1 LILLL
6 DNIINSCI
14 NIFSALILIILFDF
28 KRNKFYIILLIDI
41 ILYKLPTISISII
54 ILYFINKNI
63 FKKIIKTNFTNFIVI
78 VIDYFIF
85 ISLLYIFNNYNIN
98 YLYFLKTNYI
108 SHIFNILIY
117 YIYIFW
123 V

>member
-1 LILLL
+1 MILLL